1 MNEVVPPIKFQVN
14 DNLELILSDSALEH
28 ILIGDIGERLVMQD
42 NKRTG
47 EVEKTLK
54 GGMHTVDGF
63 LTFKQL
69 HEPNKL
75 EHLLFFNSNR
85 NKYWY
90 YARELQNGVINL
102 RLPKDLFQSHAAKI
116 TNFPD
121 EHYKSGYLWK
131 TLFPDGWGKIEIIA
145 AIAEALKNIDDKSS
159 SDGEIVGYSYNEDPL
174 KTMRICVLHRNGK
187 INSAYPSWT
196 QPCTGNNGKPYSH
209 FDSIGHVIA
218 ESTLFFDSSHKIS
231 APPDTK
237 LLGDSYSIH
246 ELINTTPDFILNR
259 ELVGNTDIDKWSNEK
274 NFHLMEC
281 AGHYGEA
288 EIDFVKSYLQDELI
302 VKHNYLTP
310 QNVYKRNYFDFIFSK
325 PLYNSIQLHQNII
338 DCLMVIRFYD
348 LFKNTNHSR
357 EVILFL
363 MKNMVTCTGGL
374 DSWNKKR
381 ILNTIIDI
389 VLSHHDKNLST
400 DFIHWLV
407 DSPWRRE
414 LFIDINCG
422 TFGKLDIT
430 PNDVLDDDGE
440 LHYSLYTIHATEQPI
455 KCTLQ
460 HFMYYYK
467 LMLGETYLVNFTQ
480 TELTD
485 IVNQHI
491 DTPLKYLISDS
502 IKYTSS
508 KDLMLFSEQFQRLI
522 RHIISNGIESINEE
536 SILIT
541 MKDYYRIQS
550 AQRLRMNLYFKD
562 VIGHELDYENMKSN
576 EFIRGTCIKHERMC
590 NTYSMDIFF
599 SACEMIGTYS
609 KSRRI
614 ITEASRLKDSYTKEI
629 PPLPDVNHLKI

>member
-1 MNEVVPPIKFQVN
+1 SHIISQIKFKVN
-14 DNLELILSDSALEH
+14 DDLELTLSDSALEH
-28 ILIGDIGERLVMQD
+28 ILTGDIGERLVMQD

-47 EVEKTLK
+47 DIEKILK
-54 GGMHTVDGF
+54 GGMHSVDGF
-63 LTFKQL
+63 LAFKQL

-75 EHLLFFNSNR
+75 EHLLFYNSNK

-90 YARELQNGVINL
+90 YARELQNGVINI
-102 RLPKDLFQSHAAKI
+102 RLPKELFQSKAAKL

-131 TLFPDGWGKIEIIA
+131 TLFPDGWGKHEILE
-145 AIAEALKNIDDKSS
+145 AITEALKNIDEEASS
-159 SDGEIVGYSYNEDPL
+159 NGEIVGYIFKDEPL
-174 KTMRICVLHRNGK
+174 KMIRICILYRNGK
-187 INSAYPSWT
+187 INSAFPSWT

-218 ESTLFFDSSHKIS
+218 ESTLFFDSADKIS
-231 APPDTK
+231 APPDTN
-237 LLGDSYSIH
+237 LLGESYNIF
-246 ELINTTPDFILNR
+246 ELVNTTPDFIINR
-259 ELVGNTDIDKWSNEK
+259 EFVGEGDIDTWSNEK

-281 AGHYGEA
+281 AGHYGET
-288 EIDFVKSYLQDELI
+288 EIKSVKSYLQDELI

-310 QNVYKRNYFDFIFSK
+310 QSVYRCNYFDFIFSK
-325 PLYNSIQLHQNII
+325 PLYNTIQLHQNII

-357 EVILFL
+357 EVISFL

-381 ILNTIIDI
+381 ILNTIIDN
-389 VLSHHDKNLST
+389 VLSHHDKNLSA

-430 PNDVLDDDGE
+430 PNDVVDNDGG
-440 LHYSLYTIHATEQPI
+440 LHHSLYTIHVTEQPI
-455 KCTLQ
+455 KCTLT

-467 LMLGETYLVNFTQ
+467 LMLGETYLINFKHD
-480 TELTD
+480 ELTD

-491 DTPLKYLISDS
+491 DTPIKYFISDS
-502 IKYTSS
+502 IKYTRS

-522 RHIISNGIESINEE
+522 RHIILNGAKHIDEE

-550 AQRLRMNLYFKD
+550 AQRFRMNLYFKD
-562 VIGHELDYENMKSN
+562 VIGHELDYENVKSN
-576 EFIRGTCIKHERMC
+576 AFIRGTCIKHERMC
-590 NTYSMDIFF
+590 NTFSMDIFF
-599 SACEMIGTYS
+599 SACEMIGSYI
-609 KSRRI
+609 KSPKI
-614 ITEASRLKDSYTKEI
+614 ISEVAKLKVSYTKDT
-629 PPLPDVNHLKI
+629 PPLPDVNHLRI